1 MDRMV
6 SVLGDKRVGRPRRDV
21 VPWIYLVAFLVGT
34 ALVVGFMWYHIGNE
48 RRVALDHWRARLS
61 TFADDRARSS
71 ELLRRALGRGRA
83 QHAARRALRPEP
95 AEARRGERGCRA
107 VRHMPVVGRQH
118 PGAGRDQ
125 HGGHAGILAAP
136 FSRRGS

>member
-34 ALVVGFMWYHIGNE
+34 TLVVGFMWYHIGNE

-61 TFADDRARSS
+61 TFADDRARLVSS
-71 ELLRRALGRGRA
+71 WLE
-83 QHAARRALRPEP
+83 ARRADDVVCRRER
-95 AEARRGERGCRA
+95 ARRELGFRPTVDLDVAE
-107 VRHMPVVGRQH
+107 
-118 PGAGRDQ
+118 
-125 HGGHAGILAAP
+125 
-136 FSRRGS
+136 ST